1 MNKAGAIVRVSTVKQ
16 LDGTSPDKQL
26 ASIQSFADEQG
37 YSIEPDN
44 IWKLA
49 ESGNMIDREGFRS
62 ALNAAT
68 LGKVSRVYVFS
79 VDRLGRNSLEM
90 MLFLRDI
97 QNSGIECWAAEN
109 KKSLR
114 WDDFIFQIEAAV
126 ASKERQEIIKRT
138 SDGMERAIKRG
149 QFSGGII
156 AYGYK
161 YNHETKQLEVDDEEA
176 KVIKMIFSW
185 TIEEHISTV
194 KIAERLNAL
203 GTPTRYTKDGR
214 KINYKG
220 KRKERFT
227 AGIWRAGRVLNM
239 MRNPAYMG
247 VWEWGKRSK
256 KRKLDNRI
264 PGYCPAIVS
273 IEEFNKAQEVIH
285 GHRIIQSNEAN
296 RKYLLRGLIKCEL
309 CGLTYSGVYSRVGK
323 NKESEKR
330 YYVCNGRHSY
340 KKIGK
345 PKCLNLYLNAEE
357 IENAVWEDVK
367 FYCLNPEVVINQLS
381 EERSSKNENIVPQFE
396 GVEKQIQELKRQRNN
411 IIELSIKSKE
421 LDAET
426 LDRLLVENKRSL
438 DGLHA
443 YQQELENQRLHHNQ
457 LHDELLSVAS
467 RLEYLG
473 HNIENATFEE
483 RFKVVSELVKSIM
496 ANKMVVDGKETP
508 VVTIT
513 YRFNEADS
521 STTISSVEEDYT
533 PARAAITATRSS
545 PARARTWW

>member
-1 MNKAGAIVRVSTVKQ
+1 LNNAGAIVRVSTVKQ

-26 ASIQSFADEQG
+26 AAIQSFAIEQG

-49 ESGNMIDREGFRS
+49 ESGNIIDREGFRN

-68 LGKVSRVYVFS
+68 LGKVSRVYVFN

-161 YNHETKQLEVDDEEA
+161 YNHETKQLEVDQEEV

-203 GTPTRYTKDGR
+203 GIPTRYKKDGR
-214 KINYKG
+214 KISYKG
-220 KRKERFT
+220 KRKEGFT

-239 MRNPAYMG
+239 MRNTAYMG

-256 KRKLDNRI
+256 KRKQDNRI
-264 PGYCPAIVS
+264 TGYCPAIVS

-285 GHRIIQSNEAN
+285 GNRVIQSHEPN
-296 RKYLLRGLIKCEL
+296 RKYILRGLIKCEL
-309 CGLTYSGVYSRVGK
+309 CGLTYTGVYSRVGK
-323 NKESEKR
+323 NKVAEKR

-345 PKCLNLYLNAEE
+345 PKCLNLYLNADE
-357 IENAVWEDVK
+357 IEKAVWEDVK
-367 FYCLNPEVVINQLS
+367 FYCKNPQVVLHQLK
-381 EERSSKNENIVPQFE
+381 EIYESKNEDVNPKIIE
-396 GVEKQIQELKRQRNN
+396 VEKQIQELKRERNN
-411 IIELSIKSKE
+411 LIELSIKSKE
-421 LDAET
+421 IDTET
-426 LDRLLVENKRSL
+426 LDHYLATNKRSL
-438 DGLHA
+438 YDITV
-443 YQQELENQRLHHNQ
+443 YKEQLENHKQRQQQIENEIQ
-457 LHDELLSVAS
+457 SVAT
-467 RLEYLG
+467 RLEALSK
-473 HNIENATFEE
+473 NIDNANYEE
-483 RFKVVSELVKSIM
+483 KFRAISELVKNISV
-496 ANKMVVDGKETP
+496 NKSVFENKETP
-508 VVTIT
+508 IVTIT
-513 YRFNEADS
+513 YRFNEPENICP
-521 STTISSVEEDYT
+521 THTIEENYT
-533 PARAAITATRSS
+533 PAHAAITVIR
-545 PARARTWW
+545 